1 MKISINHYLFW
12 DLVINLVKVKTLIR
26 LKIVAVYLIINL
38 VLFKKVRLEIKG
50 NLMRL
55 KFRAFSKMK

>member
-26 LKIVAVYLIINL
+26 LKIVVVYLIINL
-38 VLFKKVRLEIKG
+38 VLLKKVRLGIKG